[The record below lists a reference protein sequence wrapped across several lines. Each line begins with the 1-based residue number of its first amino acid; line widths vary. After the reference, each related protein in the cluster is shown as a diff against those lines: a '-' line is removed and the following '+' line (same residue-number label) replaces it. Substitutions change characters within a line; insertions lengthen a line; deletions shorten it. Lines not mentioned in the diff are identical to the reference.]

1 MKIPRIGLT
10 LPTTY
15 FHRNQIKDK
24 HVASSPEQQI
34 KPGVRTLLAA
44 GQWQLKAPTPVLK
57 L

>member
-1 MKIPRIGLT
+1 M
-10 LPTTY
+10 
-15 FHRNQIKDK
+15 KDK
-24 HVASSPEQQI
+24 HVVSSPEQQI